1 MRTHK
6 PLLFGSLPYRAIP
19 LIAWSAGLLVPYLV
33 AAGPDQTGEQIYRH
47 KCASCHGA
55 TGEGTDDQYPRALVG
70 DRSRSALARLI
81 AKTMPED
88 APGECVGE
96 DAEKVAA
103 YIYESFYSKAAQARN
118 QLELPRIELSRLTV
132 RQYRNVVAD
141 LIGSF
146 RTSGRWDEQRGL
158 RGNYSSRTRRRRNGN
173 GTNASLNRIDP
184 EIHFDFGNDSP
195 IPEQRALREFS
206 KRWQQMPFL
215 WVPLAAFR
223 PFSQEFRVNWQGSVL
238 APETGEYEFVI
249 KTENAARLW
258 VNDNVRPLIDA
269 GVKSG
274 SDTEYRA
281 SIYLLGGRVYPLRL
295 EFIRSKEPIGSIALQ
310 WKLPR
315 RSLEVIPRWDLSPSI
330 VPESFVLKTPFPPD
344 DRSVGYER
352 GTSISKA
359 WDQATTD
366 AAIEVAGYVVAHL
379 KELAGLTDDARDRE
393 TKARDYCR
401 RFAERAFRRPLPDEQ
416 KAFFVDHQ
424 FKDVRDLETAVK
436 RVVLLTLKSPRFL
449 YHEMKSGHPDHY
461 DVASRISFGLWDSLP
476 DQPLLEAAAAGRLA
490 SREQV
495 VRQAERMVTDLR
507 ARSKLRNFLL
517 QWLRVDQPPEIVKD
531 RKQFSQ
537 FDEAIASDLRTS
549 LDLFLQDVIDSK
561 AADFRELLTADSL
574 YLNGRLARFYGAPL
588 APDAQFQKVA
598 FDPQMRAGV
607 LSHPYLMANFAYTAT
622 SSPIHRGVFISRSL
636 LGRVLRPPPE
646 AVAPLAVD
654 LHPDLTTRQRVTLQ
668 TKPASCQSCHGM
680 INSLGFTLE
689 NFDAVGRYRNQ
700 EKGRPIDATG
710 TYETRKGALVK
721 VNGIRE
727 LAAFLTRSEETHTA
741 FVQQLFHYLVKQPI
755 RAFGPQALPELR
767 RFFLAQDFNVRKLM
781 TEIMATSALTPRGVK
796 S

>member
-1 MRTHK
+1 MVALILFSAG
-6 PLLFGSLPYRAIP
+6 PLVGSLT
-19 LIAWSAGLLVPYLV
+19 G
-33 AAGPDQTGEQIYRH
+33 AGPDRAGEQIYRA
-47 KCASCHGA
+47 KCVSCHGA

-70 DRSRSALARLI
+70 DRSVAALARLI

-103 YIYESFYSKAAQARN
+103 YIYEAFYSKGAQARN
-118 QLELPRIELSRLTV
+118 QRELPRIELSRFTV
-132 RQYRNVVAD
+132 RQYRNAVAD
-141 LIGSF
+141 LVGSF
-146 RTSGRWDEQRGL
+146 RAAGRWEEERGL
-158 RGNYSSRTRRRRNGN
+158 KGDYSSRARRRRNG
-173 GTNASLNRIDP
+173 GGNASVNRIDP
-184 EIHFDFGNDSP
+184 QIQFDFGTDSP
-195 IPEQRALREFS
+195 IPEQNALKEIS
-206 KRWQQMPFL
+206 KRWQRIPVL

-223 PFSQEFRVNWQGSVL
+223 PFSQEYRINWQGSVL
-238 APETGEYEFVI
+238 APETGEYEFLI

-295 EFIRSKEPIGSIALQ
+295 EFIRSKEPTASIALK

-315 RSLEVIPRWDLSPSI
+315 RSLELIPRWNLAPNTA
-330 VPESFVLKTPFPPD
+330 PESFVLKAPFPPD

-352 GTSISKA
+352 GSSISKA

-366 AAIEVAGYVVAHL
+366 AAIEVTGYVALHL
-379 KELAGLTDDARDRE
+379 KELAGLPNDGPERE
-393 TKARDYCR
+393 KKARDFCR
-401 RFAERAFRRPLPDEQ
+401 RFAERAFRRPLSDEQ

-424 FKDVRDLETAVK
+424 FQEVRVLEAAVK
-436 RVVLLTLKSPRFL
+436 RALLLVLKSPRFL
-449 YHEMKSGHPDHY
+449 YREIKSGRPDQY

-476 DQPLLEAAAAGRLA
+476 DQPLLEAAASGQLA

-495 VRQAERMVTDLR
+495 VRQAERMVSDLR
-507 ARSKLRNFLL
+507 ALAKLREFLL
-517 QWLRVDQPPEIVKD
+517 QWLRVDQLPEIVKD

-537 FDEAIASDLRTS
+537 FDEAIVSDLRTS
-549 LDLFLQDVIDSK
+549 LDLFLQDVIGSPT
-561 AADFRELLTADSL
+561 ADFRELLTTDSV
-574 YLNGRLARFYGAPL
+574 YLNGRLAQFYGAKLSPT
-588 APDAQFQKVA
+588 AQFRKVS
-598 FDPQMRAGV
+598 FEPGRRAGV
-607 LSHPYLMANFAYTAT
+607 LSHPYLMANFAYTAS

-646 AVAPLAVD
+646 AVAPIPAD

-668 TKPASCQSCHGM
+668 TKPQSCQSCHGM

-689 NFDAVGRYRNQ
+689 HFDAVGRYRNQ

-710 TYETRKGALVK
+710 TYETRKGELVK
-721 VNGIRE
+721 VDGVRE
-727 LAAFLTRSEETHTA
+727 LAAFLARSEETHSA
-741 FVQQLFHYLVKQPI
+741 FVQQLFHYMVKQPI
-755 RAFGPQALPELR
+755 RSCGSQTLPELR
-767 RFFLAQDFNVRKLM
+767 RFFIAHDFNVRKLM
-781 TEIMATSALTPRGVK
+781 TEIVATSALTPR
-796 S
+796 

>member
-1 MRTHK
+1 MQTHES
-6 PLLFGSLPYRAIP
+6 LLFGPSRHHAIA
-19 LIAWSAGLLVPYLV
+19 LVVWSVGLLVPSLA
-33 AAGPDQTGEQIYRH
+33 AAGPDLKGEQIYRQ

-55 TGEGTDDQYPRALVG
+55 TGEGTDDQYPLSLVG
-70 DRSRSALARLI
+70 DRSVSALARLI

-118 QLELPRIELSRLTV
+118 QVRLPRIELSRLTV
-132 RQYRNVVAD
+132 RQYRNVVTD

-146 RTSGRWDEQRGL
+146 RAAGHWDEQRGL
-158 RGNYSSRTRRRRNGN
+158 KGDYSSRTRRRRNGN
-173 GTNASLNRIDP
+173 GGNASLNRIDP
-184 EIHFDFGNDSP
+184 EIQFDFGTDSP
-195 IPEQRALREFS
+195 IPEQRALKELS
-206 KRWQQMPFL
+206 KRWQRMPFL

-238 APETGEYEFVI
+238 APETGEYEFQI
-249 KTENAARLW
+249 KTENAVRLW

-281 SIYLLGGRVYPLRL
+281 SIYLLGGRIYPLRL
-295 EFIRSKEPIGSIALQ
+295 EFVRSKERTGSIALQ

-315 RSLEVIPRWDLSPSI
+315 RSLEVIPQWDLSPSN
-330 VPESFVLKTPFPPD
+330 VPEAFVLKTPFPPD

-366 AAIEVAGYVVAHL
+366 AAIETAGYVVAHL
-379 KELAGLTDDARDRE
+379 KELDGLTEDARDRE
-393 TKARDYCR
+393 TKARDFCR
-401 RFAERAFRRPLPDEQ
+401 RFAERAFRRPLLDEE

-424 FKDVRDLETAVK
+424 FKDVQDLETAVK
-436 RVVLLTLKSPRFL
+436 RVMLLVLKSPRFL
-449 YHEMKSGHPDHY
+449 YREIKSGRPDHY
-461 DVASRISFGLWDSLP
+461 DVASRISFGLWDSVS
-476 DQPLLEAAAAGRLA
+476 DQPLLTAAAAGRLA

-495 VRQAERMVTDLR
+495 VEQAERMVTDLR
-507 ARSKLRNFLL
+507 ARTKLRDFLL

-531 RKQFSQ
+531 RKQFSD
-537 FDEAIASDLRTS
+537 FDEVIASDLRTS
-549 LDLFLQDVIDSK
+549 LDLFLRDVIDSK

-574 YLNGRLARFYGAPL
+574 YLNGRLAQFYGARLTPNS
-588 APDAQFQKVA
+588 QFQKVT
-598 FDPQMRAGV
+598 FEPHTRAGV

-654 LHPDLTTRQRVTLQ
+654 LHPNLSTRQRVTLQ
-668 TKPASCQSCHGM
+668 TKPESCQSCHGM

-689 NFDAVGRYRNQ
+689 HFDAVGRYRNQ

-710 TYETRKGALVK
+710 IYETRKGALVK
-721 VNGIRE
+721 VNGVRE
-727 LAAFLTRSEETHTA
+727 LAAFLAGSEETQSA

-755 RAFGPQALPELR
+755 RAYGPQALPELR
-767 RFFLAQDFNVRKLM
+767 RYFLAQDFNIRKLM
-781 TEIMATSALTPRGVK
+781 TEIMARSALAPRGAK